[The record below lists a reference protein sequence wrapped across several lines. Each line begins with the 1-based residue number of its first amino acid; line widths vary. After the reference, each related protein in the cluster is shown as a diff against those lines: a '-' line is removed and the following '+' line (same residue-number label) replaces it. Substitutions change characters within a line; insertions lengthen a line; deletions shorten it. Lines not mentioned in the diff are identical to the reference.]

1 MNKTLINSLDFTSL
15 PLGIA
20 GVVAGAATAA
30 LQGFFDMTAFLLCLS
45 FAILIQLTSNLLFVS
60 AFIAQGGDIGAE
72 YFEAYTQTRPYNGVG
87 HLLRKYIMS
96 LGTLALAAAAAIWY
110 IGGWWVLIPGAM
122 LLIHIVFSCLG
133 TKHIARSPISTILVL
148 LTFGPVAVISTTY
161 LMARHSAITGLTD
174 YDMGPSIFAA
184 IIIGLYACSSHIM
197 YNYQAFDTDWQ
208 YNKHS
213 LVNNM
218 GKPGG
223 RIVLMLNSAIAVLVT
238 VVASLIYPVQMQ
250 WIPVGIFAVGI
261 LLSAATAYY
270 MQKLKRGK
278 YLLLT
283 SLFNTGILL
292 LATLLFIDF
301 YISDLQNAENN
312 FFFRF

>member
-30 LQGFFDMTAFLLCLS
+30 LQGFFNMTAFLLCLA
-45 FAILIQLTSNLLFVS
+45 FAVTIQLTSNLVFVN

-87 HLLRKYIMS
+87 HLLRKYIM
-96 LGTLALAAAAAIWY
+96 LFGTLAAVAAAAIWY
-110 IGGWWVLIPGAM
+110 VGGWWVLIPGA
-122 LLIHIVFSCLG
+122 LLLVHILFSCLG
-133 TKHIARSPISTILVL
+133 TKHIARSPISTILVF
-148 LTFGPVAVISTTY
+148 LTFGPVSVFSTTIM
-161 LMARHSAITGLTD
+161 MARLSAITGLTD
-174 YDMGPSIFAA
+174 YDLGPSMFAA

-197 YNYQAFDTDWQ
+197 FNYQAFDTDWQ

-213 LVNNM
+213 LVNIM

-223 RIVLMLNSAIAVLVT
+223 RIVLMLNSVTAILVAA
-238 VVASLIYPVQMQ
+238 VASWIYPVQMQ
-250 WIPVGIFAVGI
+250 WLPVGIFAIGI

-270 MQKLKRGK
+270 MQKLKGSK

-283 SLFNTGILL
+283 TLFNTGILL

-312 FFFRF
+312 FYFRF

>member
-30 LQGFFDMTAFLLCLS
+30 LQGFFDMTAFLLCLA
-45 FAILIQLTSNLLFVS
+45 FAVTIQLTSNLVFVN
-60 AFIAQGGDIGAE
+60 AFIVQGGDIGAE
-72 YFEAYTQTRPYNGVG
+72 YFEAYTQTRPYKGAG
-87 HLLRKYIMS
+87 HLLRNYIM
-96 LGTLALAAAAAIWY
+96 LFGTLAAAIAATMWY
-110 IGGWWVLIPGAM
+110 IGGWWVLIPGA
-122 LLIHIVFSCLG
+122 LLLVHILFSCLG
-133 TKHIARSPISTILVL
+133 TKHIARSPISTILVF
-148 LTFGPVAVISTTY
+148 LTFGPVSVVSTTY
-161 LMARHSAITGLTD
+161 MMARHSAITGLTD
-174 YDMGPSIFAA
+174 YDMGPSMFAA

-197 YNYQAFDTDWQ
+197 FNYQAFDTDWQ

-213 LVNNM
+213 LVNIM

-223 RIVLMLNSAIAVLVT
+223 RIVLMLNSVTAVLVAA
-238 VVASLIYPVQMQ
+238 VASWIYPVQMQ
-250 WIPVGIFAVGI
+250 WLPVWIFAVGI

-270 MQKLKRGK
+270 MQKMKGGK

-283 SLFNTGILL
+283 TLFNTGILL
-292 LATLLFIDF
+292 LAVLLFIDF

>member
-1 MNKTLINSLDFTSL
+1 MNKTLINSLDFTSI

-30 LQGFFDMTAFLLCLS
+30 LQGFFDMTAFLLCLA
-45 FAILIQLTSNLLFVS
+45 FAVTIQLTSNLIFVN

-72 YFEAYTQTRPYNGVG
+72 YFMAYTQTRPYNGVG
-87 HLLRKYIMS
+87 HLLRNGIMI
-96 LGTLALAAAAAIWY
+96 LGTLAAATAAAIWY
-110 IGGWWVLIPGAM
+110 VGGWWVLIPGA
-122 LLIHIVFSCLG
+122 LLLVHILFSCLG
-133 TKHIARSPISTILVL
+133 TKHIARSPISTILVF
-148 LTFGPVAVISTTY
+148 LTFGPVSVVSTTY

-174 YDMGPSIFAA
+174 YDMGPSMFAA

-197 YNYQAFDTDWQ
+197 FNYQAFDTDWQ

-213 LVNNM
+213 LVNIM

-223 RIVLMLNSAIAVLVT
+223 RIVLMLNSVTAIFVAA
-238 VVASLIYPVQMQ
+238 VASWIYPVQMQ
-250 WIPVGIFAVGI
+250 WLPVGIFAIGI

-270 MQKLKRGK
+270 MQKLKGSK

-283 SLFNTGILL
+283 TLFNTGILL
-292 LATLLFIDF
+292 LAVMLFIDF

>member
-1 MNKTLINSLDFTSL
+1 MNKTLINSLDFTSI

-30 LQGFFDMTAFLLCLS
+30 LQGFFDMTAFLLCLA
-45 FAILIQLTSNLLFVS
+45 FAITVQLASNLIFVN
-60 AFIAQGGDIGAE
+60 AFIVQGGDIGAE
-72 YFEAYTQTRPYNGVG
+72 YFEAYTQTCPYNGLG
-87 HLLRKYIMS
+87 HQLRKCIM
-96 LGTLALAAAAAIWY
+96 LFGTLAAVAAAAIWY
-110 IGGWWVLIPGAM
+110 VGGWWVLIPGA
-122 LLIHIVFSCLG
+122 LLLAHLLFSCLG
-133 TKHIARSPISTILVL
+133 TKHIARSPISTILVF
-148 LTFGPVAVISTTY
+148 LTFGPVTVISTTY

-174 YDMGPSIFAA
+174 YDMGPSMFAA

-197 YNYQAFDTDWQ
+197 FNYQAFETDWQ

-213 LVNNM
+213 LVSIM

-223 RIVLMLNSAIAVLVT
+223 RIVLMLNSAIAVLVAA
-238 VVASLIYPVQMQ
+238 VASWIYPVQMQ

-270 MQKLKRGK
+270 MQKLKGSK

-283 SLFNTGILL
+283 TLFNTGILL
-292 LATLLFIDF
+292 LAVLLFIDF